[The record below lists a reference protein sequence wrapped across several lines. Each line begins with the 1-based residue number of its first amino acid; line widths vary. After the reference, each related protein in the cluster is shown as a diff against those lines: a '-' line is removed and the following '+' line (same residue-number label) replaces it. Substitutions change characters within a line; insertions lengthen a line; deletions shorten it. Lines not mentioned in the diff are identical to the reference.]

1 MVHRPKYDDW
11 SWPKGKLDPGEL
23 SPVAAVRETLEETGL
38 EVHLGLPLP
47 PATYTVLD
55 REGRPCTKEVRY
67 WAAEVVGGTGA
78 LENEIDQV
86 VWLDVV
92 AAHHRLDYARDRDQL
107 RALMR
112 ADAEGA
118 LTTWPLALV
127 RHARARPRAGWSRPD
142 RQRPLDER
150 GVGQAAA
157 LGPVL
162 ASYGVSRLVSSP
174 ARRCLDTLGPYAA
187 ATATA
192 VKAKEG
198 LSEEG
203 FLARPDRAPHHLQRT
218 LERGRPSAICTHRPV
233 LPSLLKA
240 VADHVD
246 PSGATGREAAA
257 LLAETAFSS
266 IDMGEVLVCHVVST
280 GSAARVVAAERH
292 AT

>member
-11 SWPKGKLDPGEL
+11 SWPKGKLEPGEL
-23 SPVAAVRETLEETGL
+23 APVAAVRETLEETGL

-55 REGRPCTKEVRY
+55 REGRPCTKEVHY

-78 LENEIDQV
+78 LENEIDEV

-112 ADAEGA
+112 ADADGA

-127 RHARARPRAGWSRPD
+127 RHARSRPRAGWTRPD
-142 RQRPLDER
+142 QQRPLDAR
-150 GVGQAAA
+150 GAAQAAA
-157 LGPVL
+157 LGPLL
-162 ASYGVSRLVSSP
+162 AAYGVSRLVSSP

-187 ATATA
+187 ATVTS
-192 VKAKEG
+192 VKAREG

-233 LPSLLKA
+233 LPSLLQA
-240 VADHVD
+240 VSEHLD

-257 LLAETAFSS
+257 LLAESAFSS
-266 IDMGEVLVCHVVST
+266 VGTGEVLVCHVVST

-292 AT
+292 QT